1 MKRSLVPLA
10 ALALS
15 GCVVGPNYIS
25 PAPKQPAQAPFASA
39 AAPSLVPA
47 EPPAD
52 WWRLY
57 NAPILDRLVAEA
69 LAANTDLRV
78 AAANLRQARAV
89 LRESHAAR
97 LPTTGISTSVGYGRT
112 AGSTLGLSGQGPQGA
127 TYDAGFDLGYQL
139 DLFGRITRTIEASR
153 ADAEAV
159 QATYDLT
166 RVTVAAETTRAY
178 ADACSAGRQLA
189 VAQESL
195 RVQEDTFDLTRRLEA
210 GGRGTGLDTSRAAA
224 LLEQTRAELP
234 SFQSAQ
240 RAALFRLS
248 VLTGKPPADFP
259 PEVAA
264 CNTPPTVATQ
274 IPVGNG
280 ATLLARRADVRAAER
295 RLAAATARI
304 GVATADLYPSVSL
317 GGSIGSTAN
326 SLGGL
331 TSSSGFRFS
340 LGPLISWT
348 FPNTSV
354 ARARIAQAQASTEA
368 ALATFD
374 GTWLVALR
382 DTETALT
389 NYVALGQRVEI
400 LHRGRDQS
408 AEAARIARLR
418 YRAGAES
425 FQIVLDSERDLAQS
439 EALFSSAQAQYS
451 DATVTLF
458 LALGGGWQQ
467 PAADVSS
474 AARAGA
480 GTIGG
485 LDH

>member
-1 MKRSLVPLA
+1 MKRNLAPLA
-10 ALALS
+10 SLALS
-15 GCVVGPNYIS
+15 GCIVGPNYIS
-25 PAPKQPAQAPFASA
+25 PAPKQPAQTAFTSASS
-39 AAPSLVPA
+39 PSFVPA
-47 EPPAD
+47 EPPAE

-57 NAPILDRLVAEA
+57 DAPILDRLVAEA

-89 LRESHAAR
+89 LHETRAAR
-97 LPTTGISTSVGYGRT
+97 LPTTNISTSVGYGRT
-112 AGSTLGLSGQGPQGA
+112 AGSTLGLSGKGPQGF
-127 TYDAGFDLGYQL
+127 TYDGGLDLGYQL
-139 DLFGRITRTIEASR
+139 DLFGRIARTIEASR
-153 ADAEAV
+153 ADVEAV

-166 RVTVAAETTRAY
+166 RVTVAAETIRAY
-178 ADACSAGRQLA
+178 VDACSAGRQLA
-189 VAQESL
+189 VAQGSL
-195 RVQEDTFDLTRRLEA
+195 RVQEETFDLTRRLEA

-224 LLEQTRAELP
+224 LLEQTRADLP
-234 SFQSAQ
+234 SFESAQ

-264 CNTPPTVATQ
+264 CLTPPTVATP

-280 ATLLARRADVRAAER
+280 AALLARRADVRAAER

-304 GVATADLYPSVSL
+304 GVATADLYPSVAL

-326 SLGGL
+326 SAGGL
-331 TSSSGFRFS
+331 FSSSGFRFS

-348 FPNTSV
+348 FPNTV
-354 ARARIAQAQASTEA
+354 AARARIGQAQALADA

-374 GTWLVALR
+374 GAWLVALR

-389 NYVALGQRVEI
+389 NYVALGRRAET
-400 LHRGRDQS
+400 LRRARDQS

-425 FQIVLDSERDLAQS
+425 FQIVLDAERELSQS
-439 EALFSSAQAQYS
+439 EALLSAAQAQFS

-467 PAADVSS
+467 PAA
-474 AARAGA
+474 
-480 GTIGG
+480 
-485 LDH
+485 

>member
-1 MKRSLVPLA
+1 MKRALALLA

-15 GCVVGPNYIS
+15 GCVVGPNYVS
-25 PAPKQPAQAPFASA
+25 PAPKAPAQAPFASA
-39 AAPSLVPA
+39 GAPAFVPA

-89 LRESHAAR
+89 LRETRTQR
-97 LPTTGISTSVGYGRT
+97 LPTTQINASAAYERI
-112 AGSTLGLSGQGPQGA
+112 AGSTLGLQGKGPQGDA
-127 TYDAGFDLGYQL
+127 YDAGLDLSYQI
-139 DLFGRITRTIEASR
+139 DLFGRIKRGIEASR
-153 ADAEAV
+153 ADVESV
-159 QATYDLT
+159 QAAYDLT
-166 RVTVAAETTRAY
+166 RITVVAETIRAY
-178 ADACSAGRQLA
+178 SDACAAGRQLA

-195 RVQEDTFDLTRRLEA
+195 RVQQETFDLTRRLEA

-224 LLEQTRAELP
+224 LLEQTRADVPTFE
-234 SFQSAQ
+234 SARQ
-240 RAALFRLS
+240 AALFRLA

-264 CNTPPTVATQ
+264 CASPPTVATP

-280 ATLLARRADVRAAER
+280 ATVLARRPDIRQAER
-295 RLAAATARI
+295 KLAAATARI
-304 GVATADLYPSVSL
+304 GVATADLYPSVSI

-326 SLGGL
+326 SVGGL
-331 TSSSGFRFS
+331 ASSSGFRFS
-340 LGPLISWT
+340 LGPLLSWT
-348 FPNTSV
+348 FPNT
-354 ARARIAQAQASTEA
+354 AAAHARIAQARASADA

-389 NYVALGQRVEI
+389 DYVALGQRVET
-400 LHRGRDQS
+400 LRRGRDQS
-408 AEAARIARLR
+408 QEAARIARLR
-418 YRAGAES
+418 YRAGAEN
-425 FQIVLDSERDLAQS
+425 FQIVLDAERELAQS
-439 EALFSSAQAQYS
+439 EALLSATEAQYS

-467 PAADVSS
+467 SPA
-474 AARAGA
+474 
-480 GTIGG
+480 
-485 LDH
+485 

>member
-1 MKRSLVPLA
+1 MKRSLAPLA

-15 GCVVGPNYIS
+15 GCVVGPNYVS
-25 PAPKQPAQAPFASA
+25 PAPHQPAQAGFVSA
-39 AAPSLVPA
+39 AAPAFVPV

-57 NAPILDRLVAEA
+57 NTPILDRLVAEA

-89 LRESHAAR
+89 LRETRTQR
-97 LPTTGISTSVGYGRT
+97 LPTTNISASAGYARVS
-112 AGSTLGLSGQGPQGA
+112 GSTLGLSGSGPEGGA
-127 TYDAGFDLGYQL
+127 YDAGLDLGYQL
-139 DLFGRITRTIEASR
+139 DLFGRIRRGIEASR
-153 ADAEAV
+153 ADVEAV
-159 QATYDLT
+159 QAAYDLA
-166 RVTVAAETTRAY
+166 RVTVVAETIRAY
-178 ADACSAGRQLA
+178 SDACSAGRQLA
-189 VAQESL
+189 VAEESL
-195 RVQEDTFDLTRRLEA
+195 RVQQETFDLTRRLEA
-210 GGRGTGLDTSRAAA
+210 GGRGTGLDTSRAGA
-224 LLEQTRAELP
+224 LLEQTRADLP
-234 SFQSAQ
+234 TFESAQ

-264 CNTPPTVATQ
+264 CRTPPTVAQ
-274 IPVGNG
+274 PIPVGNG
-280 ATLLARRADVRAAER
+280 ATLLARRADVRQAER

-317 GGSIGSTAN
+317 GGSIGSTAT
-326 SLGGL
+326 SPGGL
-331 TSSSGFRFS
+331 VSSSGFRFS
-340 LGPLISWT
+340 IGPLISWT
-348 FPNTSV
+348 FPNTAA
-354 ARARIAQAQASTEA
+354 ARARIAQAQASADA

-374 GTWLVALR
+374 GTWLTALR

-389 NYVALGQRVEI
+389 NYVALGQRVET
-400 LHRGRDQS
+400 LRRGRDQS

-425 FQIVLDSERDLAQS
+425 FQIVLDAERELAQS
-439 EALFSSAQAQYS
+439 EALLSAAQAQFS

-467 PAADVSS
+467 PAA
-474 AARAGA
+474 
-480 GTIGG
+480 
-485 LDH
+485 